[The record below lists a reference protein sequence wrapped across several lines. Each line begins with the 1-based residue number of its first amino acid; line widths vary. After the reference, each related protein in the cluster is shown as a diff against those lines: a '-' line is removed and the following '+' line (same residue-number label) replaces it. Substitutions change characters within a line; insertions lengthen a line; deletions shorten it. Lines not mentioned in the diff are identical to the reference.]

1 MVLET
6 DILIRMVI
14 AEYLRNCGY
23 KVLEGSSAEDA
34 MTVLNAGQ
42 EVDAV
47 FSEVRL
53 GGSLGGFALAQWVRE
68 RHSAVSII
76 LTSGVTKATET
87 AAALCEQGPNDIT
100 IEKPYEAQAVARHIS
115 LLLDRRRANGERSRA
130 PPQS

>member
-1 MVLET
+1 
-6 DILIRMVI
+6 
-14 AEYLRNCGY
+14 
-23 KVLEGSSAEDA
+23 